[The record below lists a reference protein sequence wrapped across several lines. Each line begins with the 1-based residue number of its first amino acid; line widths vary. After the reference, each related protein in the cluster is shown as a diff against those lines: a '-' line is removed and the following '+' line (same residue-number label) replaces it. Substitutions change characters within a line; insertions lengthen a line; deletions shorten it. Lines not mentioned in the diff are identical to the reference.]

1 MVIIMLTVVLR
12 IRKRMLNRDKQ
23 NHCTWCG
30 RLTWM
35 EEMQLPETPI
45 LEFIEEKIDKFGRE
59 RIWGKDGDWST
70 QDLDSDFEA
79 ELLVYDE
86 MLCNVSPK
94 VVCIS
99 CLKQDDELWEKYYNN
114 GFDDESQ
121 IYFDDL
127 V

>member
-23 NHCTWCG
+23 NPCTWCG

-45 LEFIEEKIDKFGRE
+45 LEFTEEKIDKFGRE

-114 GFDDESQ
+114 GFDDETEIS
-121 IYFDDL
+121 FDADF
-127 V
+127 

>member
-1 MVIIMLTVVLR
+1 
-12 IRKRMLNRDKQ
+12 MLNREKQ
-23 NHCTWCG
+23 NPCSWCG

-121 IYFDDL
+121 IYFDADF
-127 V
+127 

>member
-1 MVIIMLTVVLR
+1 MLTVVLR

-23 NHCTWCG
+23 NPCTWCG
-30 RLTWM
+30 RLTWL

-79 ELLVYDE
+79 ELLVYDN
-86 MLCNVSPK
+86 MLCTVSPK

-99 CLKQDDELWEKYYNN
+99 CLKHDDELWEKYYNN

-121 IYFDDL
+121 IYFNDL